1 MIRSQS
7 RQLARGDSLT
17 DFTERTPNI
26 NEGTYLISMKGP
38 WSDMEPVRKLL
49 NEVLKETKKPTEQV
63 KMIQTGSKR

>member
-1 MIRSQS
+1 M
-7 RQLARGDSLT
+7 T

-49 NEVLKETKKPTEQV
+49 NEVLKETKK
-63 KMIQTGSKR
+63 